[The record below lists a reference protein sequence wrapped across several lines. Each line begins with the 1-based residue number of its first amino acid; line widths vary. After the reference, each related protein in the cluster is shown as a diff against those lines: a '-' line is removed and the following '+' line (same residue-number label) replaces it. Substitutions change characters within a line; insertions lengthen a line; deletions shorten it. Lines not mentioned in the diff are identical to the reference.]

1 MIADEPSHHEGKG
14 QGIPAGRGGRAVQ
27 KRERGT
33 QGVGDGHTGGQ
44 GEGARAAAGGVREVE
59 GWPHQPLS
67 CDPSSSTPTT
77 TLQKSEV
84 SRERFITVAEEP
96 AARRCVASMYL

>member
-33 QGVGDGHTGGQ
+33 QGVGDGRTGGQ
-44 GEGARAAAGGVREVE
+44 GEGARAAAGTE
-59 GWPHQPLS
+59 G
-67 CDPSSSTPTT
+67 
-77 TLQKSEV
+77 
-84 SRERFITVAEEP
+84 
-96 AARRCVASMYL
+96 